1 MCALLVLLL
10 TNNFCIARD
19 SSCKAMH
26 VHTIHTQ
33 GYGNVANVVDPSTSG
48 DVVLGEAMYAVAI
61 SAGGDN
67 TCALLSSTKMICWG
81 NGAFG
86 LGITGPLGDNEV
98 SIHVYMCSIRL
109 CCSKYYMISVT
120 HMLCLPLHDLSD
132 MLL

>member
-1 MCALLVLLL
+1 VLGIVCTAAVKCRL
-10 TNNFCIARD
+10 ARG
-19 SSCKAMH
+19 SCCYKSCTRP
-26 VHTIHTQ
+26 HTLHTQ

-48 DVVLGEAMYAVAI
+48 NVVLGESMYAVAI

-98 SIHVYMCSIRL
+98 CIYTYILSVRL
-109 CCSKYYMISVT
+109 
-120 HMLCLPLHDLSD
+120 MLFV
-132 MLL
+132 